1 MISAL
6 TKKFTI
12 AALITSCFFV
22 FACENKM
29 GDVQKWGRKHPQVD
43 EARNIESF
51 LSLEGKMKARLTAPV
66 MLRYLDTLTEF
77 PKSLHVDF
85 YNDSLK
91 VESQLS
97 AKYGRFRESEHVVYL
112 RDSVVVF
119 NVSGDTLFCKDLYWD
134 QHKGTFYT
142 EKDVLIRKPGN
153 QVMPGKGLTA
163 AQDFRSYTIKQVYNG
178 VINIP
183 DSSGLPQ

>member
-97 AKYGRFRESEHVVYL
+97 AKYGRCYVGCCWRFGIPAQKNSPASL
-112 RDSVVVF
+112 
-119 NVSGDTLFCKDLYWD
+119 LFY
-134 QHKGTFYT
+134 
-142 EKDVLIRKPGN
+142 P
-153 QVMPGKGLTA
+153 
-163 AQDFRSYTIKQVYNG
+163 
-178 VINIP
+178 
-183 DSSGLPQ
+183 GLPGLDL

>member
-1 MISAL
+1 MTNRFAIKYSM
-6 TKKFTI
+6 
-12 AALITSCFFV
+12 AALITGCFFV

-29 GDVQKWGRKHPQVD
+29 DDVKKWGKKHPQID
-43 EARNIESF
+43 EAKNIESF
-51 LSLEGKMKARLTAPV
+51 LSLEGRMKARLTAPV

-85 YNDSLK
+85 YNDSLL
-91 VESQLS
+91 VGSQLS
-97 AKYGRFRESEHVVYL
+97 AKYGRFKESEHVVYL

-119 NVSGDTLFCKDLYWD
+119 NVSGDTLFCKELYWD
-134 QHKGTFYT
+134 QQKGSFYT

-153 QVMPGKGLTA
+153 QVMRGKGLTA
-163 AQDFRSYTIKQVYNG
+163 AQDFKSYTIKQVYNS

-183 DSSGLPQ
+183 DSTAVPQ

>member
-1 MISAL
+1 MIKSL
-6 TKKFTI
+6 FKKYLL
-12 AALITSCFFV
+12 AAFITGCFFV

-29 GDVQKWGRKHPQVD
+29 DDVKKWGKKHPAVD
-43 EARNIESF
+43 EAKNIQSY
-51 LSLEGKMKARLTAPV
+51 LSLEGKMKAQLTAPV

-97 AKYGRFRESEHVVYL
+97 AKYGRFRENEHVVFL

-119 NVSGDTLFCKDLYWD
+119 NISRDTLFCKELYWD
-134 QHKGTFYT
+134 QQKGTFYT
-142 EKDVLIRKPGN
+142 EKNVIIHKPDQKIYGT
-153 QVMPGKGLTA
+153 GLVA
-163 AQDFRSYTIKQVYNG
+163 KQDFSSFTIKHVYDSYM
-178 VINIP
+178 NIP
-183 DSSGLPQ
+183 DSSFVAE